1 MVEIGNDTRPGGTG
15 CQKIERETLPLLVQA
30 MDFGMLLHLDTSLG
44 RWHFLFFQACTSIPS
59 GCLDLPVLSFLF
71 CFFFFPRGHVR
82 KFPRLGV
89 KSGATAAGL
98 CHSHSNTRS
107 KPVCNLY
114 HSSGQ
119 HRIPD
124 ILSAARD
131 RTRILMVTGRI

>member
-71 CFFFFPRGHVR
+71 CFFFFPPGPRKEVSQARGQIR
-82 KFPRLGV
+82 SYSCQPRLQPQQ
-89 KSGATAAGL
+89 
-98 CHSHSNTRS
+98 HS
-107 KPVCNLY
+107 
-114 HSSGQ
+114 
-119 HRIPD
+119 I
-124 ILSAARD
+124 
-131 RTRILMVTGRI
+131 